1 MTALTLDG
9 ETLEIDFAMFDL
21 EPKEE
26 PIREQ
31 EEAQN
36 SSTKTGPLREP
47 ADLPEHFPTQ
57 ICGTE
62 NWRVRRVQR
71 SATET

>member
-9 ETLEIDFAMFDL
+9 ESIEIDFAMLNL

-26 PIREQ
+26 PDREQ
-31 EEAQN
+31 ESTQN
-36 SSTKTGPLREP
+36 SSTKTGPLPEP
-47 ADLPEHFPTQ
+47 ADLSEHVPAQ

-62 NWRVRRVQR
+62 KWRV
-71 SATET
+71 

>member
-9 ETLEIDFAMFDL
+9 ETLEIEFAMFDL

-31 EEAQN
+31 EDAQN
-36 SSTKTGPLREP
+36 STKNGPLPEP
-47 ADLPEHFPTQ
+47 ADLSEHFPSQ

-62 NWRVRRVQR
+62 KWRL
-71 SATET
+71 